1 MIPHLKIQESI
12 MSLQLLN
19 SISGFSGMEFGVFKL
34 KEGSSE
40 IEMLKA
46 ADAADK
52 KFLSKEDGFLGHAV
66 LKGKDGLYVDLSF
79 ATTKEKAEKIC
90 GKWMSNEFTLQYIE
104 FIDPESVDMSFWERI
119 K

>member
-1 MIPHLKIQESI
+1 
-12 MSLQLLN
+12 MSLQSLSN
-19 SISGFSGMEFGVFKL
+19 ISSFAGMEFGIFKL
-34 KEGSSE
+34 KDGVSE

-52 KFLSKEDGFLGHAV
+52 NFLSKEDGFLGHAV

-79 ATTKEKAEKIC
+79 ATTKEKAEEIC
-90 GKWMSNEFTLQYIE
+90 GKWMNNKFTLQYIE
-104 FIDPESVDMSFWERI
+104 FIEPGSIDMSFWEKI